1 MYSIK
6 TITIKCYD
14 DISSDFL
21 ESGYLDLT
29 YILNFMKLNNSNKD
43 YWKYA
48 FNDNILSVISNTTK
62 NGYQISIRKGTSK

>member
-21 ESGYLDLT
+21 ERGYLVLT
-29 YILNFMKLNNSNKD
+29 YILNSMKLNNSNED
-43 YWKYA
+43 YRVYT
-48 FNDNILSVISNTTK
+48 FNDYILSVFSTTTK
-62 NGYQISIRKGTSK
+62 NDYQISIRKRNK